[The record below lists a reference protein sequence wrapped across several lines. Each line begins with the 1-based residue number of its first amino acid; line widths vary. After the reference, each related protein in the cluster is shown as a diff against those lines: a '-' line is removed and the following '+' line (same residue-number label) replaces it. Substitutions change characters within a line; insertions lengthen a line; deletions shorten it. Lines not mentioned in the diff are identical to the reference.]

1 MVEVE
6 LPAPV
11 SGHSP
16 IQICVIR
23 GWNKCIA
30 ALLQGYTQKLLSLG
44 YAPEEGASIP
54 LQVDENFVCCRLDNT
69 GKVRKTFLQHLMF
82 LTLLPDSINID
93 LQHPHI

>member
-30 ALLQGYTQKLLSLG
+30 ALLGGYTQKLLSLG
-44 YAPEEGASIP
+44 YAPEEGASLP
-54 LQVDENFVCCRLDNT
+54 MQVGEKKKLINN
-69 GKVRKTFLQHLMF
+69 K
-82 LTLLPDSINID
+82 LLVYVIYGMIFEVY
-93 LQHPHI
+93 